1 MLSSPLPTRFDLRAE
16 PSPGLLPRLLQ
27 PFAKRDVTPDLFQ
40 ARRMET
46 EMDIT
51 ITCDDL
57 EPGVAALI
65 AGNLGQVIGVSRIV
79 VTPAESLSRQQA
91 G

>member
-1 MLSSPLPTRFDLRAE
+1 MLSNPLTTRFDLRAE

-27 PFAKRDVTPDLFQ
+27 PFAKRDVTPDFFQ
-40 ARRMET
+40 ARQGVE

-51 ITCDDL
+51 ITCHDL
-57 EPGVAALI
+57 EPGMAALI

>member
-1 MLSSPLPTRFDLRAE
+1 MLSAPLTTRFDLRAE

-27 PFAKRDVTPDLFQ
+27 PFAKRDVTPELFQ
-40 ARRMET
+40 ARRSTE

-51 ITCDDL
+51 ITCHDL
-57 EPGVAALI
+57 EPGMAALI
-65 AGNLGQVIGVSRIV
+65 AGNLGQVIGVTRV
-79 VTPAESLSRQQA
+79 LVTPPDQLRQSSR

>member
-1 MLSSPLPTRFDLRAE
+1 MLSSPLTTRFDLRAE

-27 PFAKRDVTPDLFQ
+27 PFAKRDVTPDFFQ
-40 ARRMET
+40 ARQGVEEME
-46 EMDIT
+46 IT
-51 ITCDDL
+51 IACDDL
-57 EPGVAALI
+57 DPGMAALI
-65 AGNLGQVIGVSRIV
+65 AGNLAQVFGVSRIV

>member
-1 MLSSPLPTRFDLRAE
+1 MLSAPLPTRFDLRAE

-27 PFAKRDVTPDLFQ
+27 PFAKRDVTPDFFQ
-40 ARRMET
+40 ARQGAEEME
-46 EMDIT
+46 IT
-51 ITCDDL
+51 IACDDL
-57 EPGVAALI
+57 EPGMAALI
-65 AGNLGQVIGVSRIV
+65 AGNLAQVIGVSRIV